1 VELRV
6 ADLFEGLGDA
16 ILGVTTMKR
25 FASLLLGGLLALAT
39 TWACSPKPE
48 TGDDDSTSGT
58 GNGAGKGSVSSG
70 GSSGSGSGGT
80 NSSAGHNTGGSS
92 TTGGT
97 GGSAGSGTSAG
108 GSVSAG
114 GMNATGGSVSA
125 GGMNATGGSVS
136 AGGMNATGGTL
147 STGGMGAVAG
157 SGVSGSAGTGSTG
170 RPAGYWTYDDWH
182 GCAWTGI
189 DTDTTATTRTTVMP
203 PDFTSGQAANGS
215 YCVSGAVGNTYAS
228 VALLGFNLA
237 QPADG
242 TSCVYDPTAASSAN
256 GPPAVALTQTGL
268 AVNFSK
274 TGAFTLRVQI
284 QAQDGA
290 TNADHRWCYTITDAA
305 GPIFAPYSMFNT
317 KCWDGTG
324 TNYDGTT
331 PISAV
336 VFLVPGATSVTPYN
350 FCINGF
356 AAGNSA
362 ADAPTGGMMSGPLTG
377 TIGGPGTTD
386 LDFQRVKVK
395 VDGHSYIIQNNNWG
409 NPSGSD
415 QTLSYSDNSFKV
427 TQMDG
432 SGSSAPASFPS
443 IYIGANGDTQN
454 GTYDTSSDDHLP
466 KQISAIT
473 SVMTSFQYSLGS
485 GQMNAAYDIW
495 FSDHVPTA
503 CYGDG
508 ISGFVMVWFHSPSSF
523 HPIGSSMATANINGH
538 SFNVWVGN
546 RGGTGPSQGSCS
558 VSNSSAPVV
567 SYVATSDITSVDS
580 FDLKPFFTDAASHGI
595 SSSLYLTD
603 VFGGFE
609 IWSGGTNAA
618 VQKFTAVV
626 AP

>member
-1 VELRV
+1 MW
-6 ADLFEGLGDA
+6 G
-16 ILGVTTMKR
+16 
-25 FASLLLGGLLALAT
+25 
-39 TWACSPKPE
+39 CSPKAE
-48 TGDDDSTSGT
+48 SGDDDSGSVSGKGGTNTSGSAGIGSGGT
-58 GNGAGKGSVSSG
+58 GNVGQSAGGTGNAPATGGTTGGSVGTGGVMSTGGAMNTTGGTTGGSISAGGMPGTGGSVVGSGGMPATGGSVSSG
-70 GSSGSGSGGT
+70 GSGGMV
-80 NSSAGHNTGGSS
+80 GM
-92 TTGGT
+92 
-97 GGSAGSGTSAG
+97 AGSGT
-108 GSVSAG
+108 
-114 GMNATGGSVSA
+114 
-125 GGMNATGGSVS
+125 
-136 AGGMNATGGTL
+136 
-147 STGGMGAVAG
+147 
-157 SGVSGSAGTGSTG
+157 SGSAGTGSG
-170 RPAGYWTYDDWH
+170 GANPPGYWTENDWH

-189 DTDTTATTRTTVMP
+189 DTDTTATTRTTIMP
-203 PDFTSGQAANGS
+203 QDFTAGQAANGS
-215 YCVSGAVGNTYAS
+215 YCASGSVGNTYES
-228 VALLGFNLA
+228 VALLGFNLN
-237 QPADG
+237 QPAAG
-242 TSCVYDPTAASSAN
+242 TSCTYDPNAASTA
-256 GPPAVALTQTGL
+256 GPPGVTLGKTGL
-268 AVNFSK
+268 AINFSK

-305 GPIFAPYSMFNT
+305 GPVFAPYSMFNT
-317 KCWDGTG
+317 TCWDGKG

-350 FCINGF
+350 FCVNGF
-356 AAGNSA
+356 AAGDSA
-362 ADAPTGGMMSGPLTG
+362 ADAPTGGMQGSLMG
-377 TIGGPGTTD
+377 TIGGAGSTD

-395 VDGHSYIIQNNNWG
+395 VDGKSYIIQNNNWG

-415 QTLSYSDNSFKV
+415 QTLTYKDNSFTV
-427 TQMDG
+427 SNMTG

-473 SVMTSFQYSLGS
+473 SVNTSFKYTLGS

-495 FSDHVPTA
+495 FASSPPTS

-523 HPIGSSMATANINGH
+523 HPIGSSMATANIDGH
-538 SFNVWVGN
+538 AWNVWVGN
-546 RGGTGPSQGSCS
+546 RGSTGASNGTCT

-567 SYVATSDITSVDS
+567 SYVSASGDVNDVSN

-595 SSSLYLTD
+595 QSSWYLTD

-609 IWSGGTNAA
+609 IWNGGNNAS